1 MTTKEMLNAIIKGEI
16 TEEVKNKA
24 REVLASQE
32 KKTSKRA
39 EASAENRSANAALAA
54 EIVAVMANDTEYSA
68 NEILPLIAATHPD
81 ITKNKIASVMAVGAE
96 DGIITINPEYKE
108 GRKGRKKNG
117 YKKVA
122 VTEET
127 ETEETETD

>member
-1 MTTKEMLNAIIKGEI
+1 MLKKVIDGDI
-16 TEEVKNKA
+16 TDEVKETAK
-24 REVLASQE
+24 RVLAAQE
-32 KKTSKRA
+32 KKNAKRT

-54 EIVAVMANDTEYSA
+54 EIVAVMADDTEYSA
-68 NEILPLIAATHPD
+68 AQILPLIAATHPD

-96 DGIITINPEYKE
+96 DGIVTINPEYKE
-108 GRKGRKKNG
+108 GGKGRKKNG

-127 ETEETETD
+127 ETEETEIEETETD